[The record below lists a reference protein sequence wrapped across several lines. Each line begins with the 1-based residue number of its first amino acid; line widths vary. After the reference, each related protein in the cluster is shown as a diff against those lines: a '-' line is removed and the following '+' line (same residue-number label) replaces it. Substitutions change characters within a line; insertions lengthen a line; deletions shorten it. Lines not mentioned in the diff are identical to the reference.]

1 MKHPHRTRRQA
12 GEEHRG
18 RASART
24 RRRLAEAVAMSE
36 DHDAAEQAEEGQ
48 AERLEAETAER
59 LVRGEIGIDISQ
71 DRAGD
76 R

>member
-1 MKHPHRTRRQA
+1 
-12 GEEHRG
+12 
-18 RASART
+18 
-24 RRRLAEAVAMSE
+24 MSE
-36 DHDAAEQAEEGQ
+36 DHDEAEQAEEGQ